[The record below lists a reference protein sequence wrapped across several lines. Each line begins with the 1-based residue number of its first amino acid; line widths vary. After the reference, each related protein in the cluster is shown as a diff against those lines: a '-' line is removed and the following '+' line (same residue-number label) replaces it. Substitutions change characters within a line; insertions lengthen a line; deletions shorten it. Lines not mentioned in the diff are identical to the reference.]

1 MTGSTYI
8 EFDKA
13 TSTAK
18 KLIRLG
24 ESPNFGLLVICGIN
38 LGLRIDDLLNLTFDQ
53 LKKDEFT
60 IVEGKT
66 KKQRTLQV
74 NDNIKEAL
82 QYFVDNL
89 TYDKGGHPFT
99 SQKGSVYSVQHV
111 NRLMKQHFPTP
122 KNVSSH
128 SLRKSFGRRVWEN
141 NGKSDEALLYL
152 SEIFSHSSPAITR
165 KYLGIRAEEIRD
177 IYLNL

>member
-13 TSTAK
+13 TATAK
-18 KLIRLG
+18 KLIRSG

-38 LGLRIDDLLNLTFDQ
+38 LGLRIDDLLGLTFDQ

-60 IVEGKT
+60 ITEGKT
-66 KKQRTLQV
+66 NKQRTLQV

-82 QYFVDNL
+82 RYFEDNL
-89 TYDKGGHPFT
+89 TYEKGGHPFT